1 MQPLCDYTPLKSE
14 EAGKVPQ
21 MQERLSDL
29 IERSIQ
35 ALQGNKSENTGDEV
49 CSLLSGKPQEVEPS
63 KSRWSEVRAVG
74 LD

>member
-14 EAGKVPQ
+14 ETGKVPQ
-21 MQERLSDL
+21 RQERLSDL

-63 KSRWSEVRAVG
+63 KSRWSEV
-74 LD
+74 